1 MTQNIQPD
9 DDVSTQIQRHKTA
22 FEWLGRVLLIV
33 GLGTVLLYGQT
44 NRLSCVRQTD
54 GGVDCTSQV
63 FWFDVL
69 VLSSPEFI
77 QDVVQAEPAISCN
90 SAGPF
95 STYECNF
102 TEVELSGDGKSLLIG
117 SEFLNTQTARETS
130 DRVNGFLQQTS
141 NQSLVIGNGNFWTTL
156 QGLVCVTPPFI
167 ILGLLLIRGQ
177 RLLHL
182 LLMKSKPTPNQH

>member
-9 DDVSTQIQRHKTA
+9 DGISTQIQRHKTA
-22 FEWLGRVLLIV
+22 LEWLGGVLLIF

-69 VLSSPEFI
+69 VLSRPEFI
-77 QDVVQAEPAISCN
+77 QEVVQAEPAISCN
-90 SAGPF
+90 SAGEF
-95 STYECNF
+95 SEYKCNF
-102 TEVELSGDGKSLLIG
+102 TEVELSSAGNSLRIG

-130 DRVNGFLQQTS
+130 DQINSYLQRTS
-141 NQSLVIGNGNFWTTL
+141 SQPLVISSQNIWITL

-167 ILGLLLIRGQ
+167 ILGSLLIRGQ
-177 RLLHL
+177 RLLFL
-182 LLMKSKPTPNQH
+182 LLPKHKHTPDQR